1 MPENATSQV
10 PSRHFLDFVLN
21 HAQVKTN
28 VCSCQKFETGY
39 TLLPRTVPDYNLIFM
54 RRGTVVWVVD
64 DVPYTL
70 EPGDLILVPPAVKHH
85 GYSKTKKITLGS
97 LHVEVTL
104 PGGQDVFDVTLLPPH
119 RHVDAGTRLDGYLRD
134 TVAEYERDDK
144 SQTALTMPSWARLVV
159 LELIRYDAEKGT
171 LRQRPVDP
179 LVAAVLEDLNQR
191 IAEPT
196 TLDWLSERSGF
207 TPQHLNRVFRKLVG
221 VTPLQYLNRMR
232 MERAATLLADGRLT
246 IKAIARE
253 LSFDDPYY
261 FSRQFKQHF
270 GRSPLQYR
278 DALQA

>member
-1 MPENATSQV
+1 MTPQV
-10 PSRHFLDFVLN
+10 PNQHFLDFILN

-39 TLLPRTVPDYNLIFM
+39 TLLPRTVSDYNLIFM

-64 DVPYTL
+64 DVPFTL
-70 EPGDLILVPPAVKHH
+70 QPGDLILVPPAMKHH

-104 PGGQDVFDVTLLPPH
+104 PGGQDVFGVTLLPAH
-119 RHVDAGTRLDGYLRD
+119 RHVDSGTRLDGYLRD
-134 TVAEYERDDK
+134 VVGEYDRVDK
-144 SQTALTMPSWARLVV
+144 AQTALTMSSWARLVV

-179 LVAAVLEDLNQR
+179 LAAGVLEDLNHR
-191 IAEPT
+191 VSEPT

-207 TPQHLNRVFRKLVG
+207 TPQHLNRVFRGLLG

-232 MERAATLLADGRLT
+232 MERAASLLADGRLT
-246 IKAIARE
+246 IKAIARQV
-253 LSFDDPYY
+253 SFDDPYY

-270 GRSPLQYR
+270 GRSPGQYR